1 MRIYDD
7 PIEVRRGQVQG
18 QGGQAGEAGQ
28 AGVATVER
36 VEGPEQF
43 LWHGR
48 VWKVRAVLAHWVE
61 TGEWWRLAK
70 DPAAQERPS
79 VDLLREREWW
89 RVEAGHPSRRGG
101 ADPAHGCGVFELFFD
116 WSTGSW
122 RLAGCLD

>member
-7 PIEVRRGQVQG
+7 PIEVRQG
-18 QGGQAGEAGQ
+18 LIGGPDGDAGD
-28 AGVATVER
+28 TVTR
-36 VEGPEQF
+36 TEGPEQF

-48 VWKVRAVLAHWVE
+48 IWKVRTILAHWVE

-70 DPAAQERPS
+70 DDAEGERPS

-89 RVEAGHPSRRGG
+89 RVEAGRGG
-101 ADPAHGCGVFELFFD
+101 ADPAHGWGVFELFFD
-116 WSTGSW
+116 WSAGSW

>member
-7 PIEVRRGQVQG
+7 PIEVRRGQVEG
-18 QGGQAGEAGQ
+18 PDGDAGD
-28 AGVATVER
+28 TVTR
-36 VEGPEQF
+36 VEGPAQF

-48 VWKVRAVLAHWVE
+48 IWKVRTILAHWVE

-70 DPAAQERPS
+70 DSADRGQPS

-89 RVEAGHPSRRGG
+89 RVEAGRPDRQPGIDG
-101 ADPAHGCGVFELFFD
+101 GVFELFFD
-116 WSTGSW
+116 WSAGSW

>member
-7 PIEVRRGQVQG
+7 PIEVRQGLIGGQVEEPD
-18 QGGQAGEAGQ
+18 AGAGD
-28 AGVATVER
+28 TVTR
-36 VEGPEQF
+36 TEGPEQF

-48 VWKVRAVLAHWVE
+48 IWKVRTILAHWVE

-70 DPAAQERPS
+70 DPAEGGGTS

-89 RVEAGHPSRRGG
+89 RVEAGRPDRQSGIDG
-101 ADPAHGCGVFELFFD
+101 GVFELFFD
-116 WSTGSW
+116 WSAGTW

>member
-7 PIEVRRGQVQG
+7 PIEVRQGLIGEQVDG
-18 QGGQAGEAGQ
+18 PDGAAGD
-28 AGVATVER
+28 TVTR
-36 VEGPEQF
+36 TEGPEQF

-48 VWKVRAVLAHWVE
+48 IWKVRTILAHWVE

-70 DPAAQERPS
+70 DDAAGERPS

-89 RVEAGHPSRRGG
+89 RVEAGRGG
-101 ADPAHGCGVFELFFD
+101 ADPAHGWGVFELFFD
-116 WSTGSW
+116 WSAGSW

>member
-18 QGGQAGEAGQ
+18 PGDAGQ
-28 AGVATVER
+28 VTTLEQT
-36 VEGPEQF
+36 EGPEQF

-48 VWKVRAVLAHWVE
+48 IWKVRAVLAHWVE

-70 DPAAQERPS
+70 DPAGGEQTS

-89 RVEAGHPSRRGG
+89 RVEAGRGSP
-101 ADPAHGCGVFELFFD
+101 DPAHGWGVFELFFD
-116 WSTGSW
+116 WSTGAW

>member
-18 QGGQAGEAGQ
+18 PGEAGQ
-28 AGVATVER
+28 LAILET
-36 VEGPEQF
+36 EGPEQF

-70 DPAAQERPS
+70 DDVEGEQTS

-89 RVEAGHPSRRGG
+89 RVEAGRPQRQSTPEH
-101 ADPAHGCGVFELFFD
+101 GVFELFFD
-116 WSTGSW
+116 WSAGSW